1 MFSCGRLVENT
12 PKADVRLWCLQKM
25 IVILPAPPTPFF
37 WGKDMPLTALKFQ
50 CNTGNA
56 KQGLVWMETHSAGGT
71 SAWRWTL
78 RPLQKSPQKGTLGHS
93 PMVDPLPISSLL
105 E

>member
-25 IVILPAPPTPFF
+25 IVVLPALVSI
-37 WGKDMPLTALKFQ
+37 WGKDMPLTVLKFQ
-50 CNTGNA
+50 SNTGNA
-56 KQGLVWMETHSAGGT
+56 KQGLAWMETHSAGGV

-78 RPLQKSPQKGTLGHS
+78 CPLQKRPQKGTLGHS
-93 PMVDPLPISSLL
+93 PMVEPLPISSVL